1 MNIVFISFLLG
12 FALLAGCH
20 GVYRLFAGVP
30 LEDRTYRDKPPRV
43 LGFLWPLIQLAA
55 HYLGWFLQS
64 STEKKIAFKLRRA
77 GLDHALNARQF
88 FGGKIVAAV
97 IVCGGFYLLRVALF
111 EHLPVVLIL
120 FSVVMGFFYPDLW
133 LKEAIDQ
140 RNRAIVKTLPFFL
153 DVLTLSVEAGLS
165 FTAALAQS
173 VDKGPDGP
181 LKLEL
186 KRVLREVRAGKS
198 RVEAMRE
205 LAARIDIGSI
215 SSFVSAIVQA
225 ETLGVSL
232 GPILRAQADQRRNER
247 FLRAEKLA
255 MEAPV
260 KMLGPLVL
268 FIFPCTF
275 IVLLFPIAMKIMH
288 AGILGS

>member
-1 MNIVFISFLLG
+1 MQIIFISCLLG
-12 FALLAGCH
+12 LALLIGCH

-43 LGFLWPLIQLAA
+43 LGFLWPLIQLVA
-55 HYLGWFLQS
+55 HYFGGVLYAAAETKF
-64 STEKKIAFKLRRA
+64 AFKLRRA

-88 FGGKIVAAV
+88 FALKILAVLLIGGG
-97 IVCGGFYLLRVALF
+97 CFLLRTALF
-111 EHLPVVLIL
+111 EHLPMVLIL
-120 FSVVMGFFYPDLW
+120 SVTTLGFFYPDLW
-133 LKEAIDQ
+133 LKEAIER
-140 RNRAIVKTLPFFL
+140 RNRAIVKALPFFL

-165 FTAALAQS
+165 FAAALAQS
-173 VDKGPDGP
+173 VEKGPDGP

-186 KRVLREVRAGKS
+186 KRVQRDVRAGKP

-205 LAARIDIGSI
+205 FAARIDIGSI

-232 GPILRAQADQRRNER
+232 GPTLRAQADQRRNER

-275 IVLLFPIAMKIMH
+275 ITYQAM
-288 AGILGS
+288 S